1 MHMQGKILRY
11 FSSDF
16 WHTNWGI
23 IISGIQYYI
32 FHNNIKILKLY
43 LHDYL
48 DNILFDFFFFN
59 YLKYFKIII
68 IIHYSHFKQ
77 ANIDR

>member
-48 DNILFDFFFFN
+48 DNILFDFFFSIIWN
-59 YLKYFKIII
+59 ILKLLLLFIILI
-68 IIHYSHFKQ
+68 LNKQ
-77 ANIDR
+77 I